1 MFKKLLSILIVFAVI
16 GCQVIAAAANGEDAD
31 AIVDADERALV
42 RIIADAD
49 VEETDQF
56 LVTITRPDGDE
67 TTFKKAYVI
76 AGTTDESGIEVVL
89 AMYNPETKAYEEFEN
104 TDGDSRW
111 EIGSFGLF
119 SKQVRLNE
127 GANKLKIMAYKKS
140 EKGSL
145 ELGTNLQVN
154 YFTVTALNE
163 SIKNKIVN
171 SVIEFSKMFEGIF
184 GSPNN

>member
-1 MFKKLLSILIVFAVI
+1 MFRKLLSILIVFAVI
-16 GCQVIAAAANGEDAD
+16 GCLGITAAADGEDA
-31 AIVDADERALV
+31 AVDADEEALV
-42 RIIADAD
+42 RIIADAG
-49 VEETDQF
+49 VKETDQF

-76 AGTTDESGIEVVL
+76 AGTTAESGIEVVL
-89 AMYNPETKAYEEFEN
+89 AMYNPETGNYEEFKN

-145 ELGTNLQVN
+145 ERGTNLQVN

-171 SVIEFSKMFEGIF
+171 SVIEFSKIFEGIF
-184 GSPNN
+184 GGPNN